1 MVQMTID
8 EERVDEE
15 RKDTPLA
22 ERVIPIPYIL
32 AGGAVLVFLAA
43 LLCGHATALVEFL
56 SNPLVL
62 GLAFIL
68 ACFAGRRIWFAT
80 LTPEQKE
87 YMANGALNP
96 AMICPHCQ
104 TKGSVRTRAVRAK
117 AGVSGGKATMALLT
131 GGLSLLATGLSRT
144 ETMTQAH
151 CTCCGNNWKF

>member
-1 MVQMTID
+1 MTID

-15 RKDTPLA
+15 GKTVSLA
-22 ERVIPIPYIL
+22 ERVIPVPYIV
-32 AGGAVLVFLAA
+32 AGGAVLVLLAA
-43 LLCGHATALVEFL
+43 ILCGHAAMLVEFL

-62 GLAFIL
+62 GSGFIL
-68 ACFAGRRIWFAT
+68 VYYAGRRIWFAT

-87 YMANGALNP
+87 DIAHGPLNP

-104 TKGSVRTRAVRAK
+104 TKGGVRTRAVRAK

-144 ETMTQAH
+144 EIVTHAH
-151 CTCCGNNWKF
+151 CNCCGNNWKF

>member
-87 YMANGALNP
+87 YMA
-96 AMICPHCQ
+96 
-104 TKGSVRTRAVRAK
+104 
-117 AGVSGGKATMALLT
+117 SG
-131 GGLSLLATGLSRT
+131 R
-144 ETMTQAH
+144 
-151 CTCCGNNWKF
+151 